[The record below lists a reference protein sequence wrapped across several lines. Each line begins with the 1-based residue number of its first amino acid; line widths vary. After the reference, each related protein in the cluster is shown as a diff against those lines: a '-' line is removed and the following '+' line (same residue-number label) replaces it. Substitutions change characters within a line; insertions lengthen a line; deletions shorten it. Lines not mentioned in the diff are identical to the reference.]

1 MYTSIPYRFLALPR
15 GSVPTTAP
23 DTRSATKA
31 AADAL
36 LAEGLRPTVASV
48 RQRIGRGSASTI
60 NAALQ
65 DWWQGLAERFAQG
78 PRPDVPEPA
87 WRAAV
92 AVWNAALEAADA
104 RLAADRRAL
113 QLAREESDA
122 KVETALF
129 ARDQATQRAETL
141 ARELEAGQRALRE
154 AEQTLAAE
162 HARVE
167 ALGGQLAD
175 LQGQVQAAAQR
186 AVDQGR
192 QHDAQLALAQERH
205 DRMEQRLVAQIDE
218 HKSARERVDARLIAL
233 QKEARDR
240 EMGLR
245 QELGQAQTELARL
258 RQLSDSQAAALQR
271 LDADH
276 ATLRTGREAD
286 HLELARLT
294 TELNR
299 ERAEA
304 TQRRADQAELQDALR
319 QARDQ
324 VVELTT
330 RLQERE
336 RQRPKKGS
344 PSDPKR
350 D

>member
-1 MYTSIPYRFLALPR
+1 MPTPAL
-15 GSVPTTAP
+15 
-23 DTRSATKA
+23 DTRAATKA

-113 QLAREESDA
+113 QQAREESDA

-141 ARELEAGQRALRE
+141 ARELEVGQRALRE
-154 AEQTLAAE
+154 TEQALAAE
-162 HARVE
+162 SARVE
-167 ALGGQLAD
+167 AFGGQLAD

-186 AVDQGR
+186 ALDQDR
-192 QHDAQLALAQERH
+192 QHNAQLALAQERH

-218 HKSARERVDARLIAL
+218 HKGARERLDTRLIAL
-233 QKEARDR
+233 QKEARDK
-240 EMGLR
+240 ENGLR
-245 QELGQAQTELARL
+245 QELSQAQTELARL

-271 LDADH
+271 LEAEH
-276 ATLRTGREAD
+276 ATLRSGREAD
-286 HLELARLT
+286 RLELGRLTAELAR
-294 TELNR
+294 
-299 ERAEA
+299 ERAA
-304 TQRRADQAELQDALR
+304 TAEWRDAQGTLQGELR

-324 VVELTT
+324 IVELTT

-336 RQRPKKGS
+336 RPRPKKGS
-344 PSDPKR
+344 PSNTKR